1 MNNSWVLKLYPEHW
15 RARYEPEFRAL
26 LEDAP
31 MSVMDI
37 FDIAFGAIDAHLR
50 PQQALGSAG
59 SGGAPPLMDAPDPD
73 DAIRRR
79 VRQIKYHVMHLIAV
93 AVLSVLLVGINL
105 LTTPGFLW
113 ALFPIWAMAM
123 PLALHTMVLY
133 KWRSWFGAVAVPLLV
148 FNVGMI
154 GINIWANPSMP
165 WSVWT
170 LSLSAVPVIGTGLV
184 TFGITTPLRA
194 VAISEGLIAALLAVA
209 CILKP
214 DLIGQSLF
222 QVGIVISILFAVQRM
237 RTRQWS
243 LFAAHGFVFVAVN
256 AMAFTLNLAQHPDT
270 FWFQYVLAAS
280 SLLLAVHAMVRY
292 GLIEFYDSSW
302 EDAKIAQLTARIR
315 ESAVT
320 DAVQRRIFLTARI
333 QRSFW
338 MHVFFAVVAALDLTI
353 INLLSGTDTPWL
365 LWPVG
370 VWAVALL
377 THAGYAFGP
386 NRLLSA
392 HLVFWISTSAGLIAI
407 DIWEASE
414 RWWHWPVAAY
424 AIVLAL
430 HAGWVFVRPR
440 WFGAML
446 GAVVA
451 GIAFLVMADLSTPG
465 ATWWYWPV
473 LGLVAA
479 VLLAAPFAFNVM
491 RRVAEWEARKI
502 SAMTRD

>member
-31 MSVMDI
+31 MSIMDV

-50 PQQALGSAG
+50 PQQGLVTAGGS
-59 SGGAPPLMDAPDPD
+59 PPPSPPDPD

-79 VRQIKYHVMHLIAV
+79 VRQIKWHVMHLILV

-113 ALFPIWAMAM
+113 SLFPIWAMAM
-123 PLALHTMVLY
+123 PLSLHTMLLY
-133 KWRSWFGAVAVPLLV
+133 KWRSWFGAVAVPLAVANL
-148 FNVGMI
+148 GLI
-154 GINIWANPSMP
+154 AINIWSNPSVP

-184 TFGITTPLRA
+184 SFGITTPLRA
-194 VAISEGLIAALLAVA
+194 VLISEGLIAALLAVA

-222 QVGIVISILFAVQRM
+222 QIGIVISILFAAQQM
-237 RTRQWS
+237 RKGTWS

-256 AMAFTLNLAQHPDT
+256 AMAFALDLAEYGDT

-280 SLLLAVHAMVRY
+280 SLLLAVHGMVRY
-292 GLIEFYDSSW
+292 GLVEFYDSTW
-302 EDAKIAQLTARIR
+302 EDAKISQLTARIK

-320 DAVQRRIFLTARI
+320 DAVQRKIFLTARI
-333 QRSFW
+333 QRTFW

-353 INLLSGTDTPWL
+353 INLMSGTDTPWL

-392 HLVFWISTSAGLIAI
+392 NLMFWIGASLGLVAI
-407 DIWEASE
+407 DDFATGE
-414 RWWHWPVAAY
+414 RWWHWPVVAY
-424 AIVLAL
+424 GIILLA

-440 WFGAML
+440 WYGAL
-446 GAVVA
+446 IGAVLA
-451 GIAFLVMADLSTPG
+451 GCGFLVMTDYVTPG
-465 ATWWYWPV
+465 ESWWYWPV
-473 LGLVAA
+473 LGLV
-479 VLLAAPFAFNVM
+479 VLLLLATPFAFNVM
-491 RRVAEWEARKI
+491 RRVSEWESRKI
-502 SAMTRD
+502 SAMSRD